1 MHTNE
6 RTSQETCII
15 SVFKLLRSQNASKQE
30 HHSIYRNR
38 TFPKTCVLSVFHIVM
53 YQIAKINA
61 KHPLWTKKKKKTF
74 SETYL
79 LTDYGHLRHQ
89 NAFWKIKQ
97 DKQKGVLGVFQILT
111 YQNTNSRTK
120 HALWKTRTL
129 PKKRIFECFF

>member
-1 MHTNE
+1 MF
-6 RTSQETCII
+6 
-15 SVFKLLRSQNASKQE
+15 FKLLRSQNASKQE

-38 TFPKTCVLSVFHIVM
+38 TFPKTFILSVFHIVR

-61 KHPLWTKKKKKTF
+61 KHPLWTKKKKK

-97 DKQKGVLGVFQILT
+97 DKQKGVFRFFFSDT
-111 YQNTNSRTK
+111 YVPK
-120 HALWKTRTL
+120 H
-129 PKKRIFECFF
+129 